1 MGCTGERSYE
11 EAVKYEMR
19 RYLNSLNLTEYKK
32 KEINDYISQDIKK
45 RAIALENYQYIYR
58 EEDVKQTVKDYEI
71 VLWENFQVGNMPY
84 DEQENLDKID
94 KNEDK
99 KSNKDNNNTNN
110 NENNPMNN
118 KVGDNN

>member
-32 KEINDYISQDIKK
+32 KEINDYINQDIKK
-45 RAIALENYQYIYR
+45 RAIALQNYQYIYR

-110 NENNPMNN
+110 IENNPMNN

>member
-19 RYLNSLNLTEYKK
+19 RYLNSLNLTDYKK
-32 KEINDYISQDIKK
+32 KEINDYINQDIKK

>member
-32 KEINDYISQDIKK
+32 KEINDYINQDIKK

-84 DEQENLDKID
+84 VEQENLDKID
-94 KNEDK
+94 KNEEK

>member
-84 DEQENLDKID
+84 DEQENLDK
-94 KNEDK
+94 NEEK

>member
-32 KEINDYISQDIKK
+32 KEINDYINQDIKK
-45 RAIALENYQYIYR
+45 RAIALQNYQYIYR

-94 KNEDK
+94 KNEEK

-110 NENNPMNN
+110 NENNPINN

>member
-45 RAIALENYQYIYR
+45 RAIALQNYQYIYR

-94 KNEDK
+94 KNEEK